1 MKVIY
6 FAEHFDTPA
15 TGGALRPYQ
24 MARRLIQKG
33 HQVTMVCGG
42 DHSRLNLNATGKK
55 NIYRGVIDG
64 IDVVQVSIPYSNND
78 SIGKRAV
85 SFLKFSRK
93 AMGFAMKED

>member
-24 MARRLIQKG
+24 MAKRLIQKG

-42 DHSRLNLNATGKK
+42 DHKRLGLSATSKK
-55 NIYRGVIDG
+55 IFIVGTLTV
-64 IDVVQVSIPYSNND
+64 
-78 SIGKRAV
+78 
-85 SFLKFSRK
+85 
-93 AMGFAMKED
+93 